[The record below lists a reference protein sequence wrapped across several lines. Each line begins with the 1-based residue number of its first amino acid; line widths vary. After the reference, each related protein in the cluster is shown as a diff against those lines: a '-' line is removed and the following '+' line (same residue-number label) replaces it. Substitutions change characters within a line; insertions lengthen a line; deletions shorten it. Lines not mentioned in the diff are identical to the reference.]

1 MRACMRQA
9 RYQRYYNR
17 GSKANWEAMK
27 ADDAFLGA
35 SIARFFGYLA
45 LVVAGLLVAFIG
57 AQLGAFHMVVMV
69 ILTSPLWG
77 GAAILLTLCQPTWIS
92 NASPKAAS
100 AIKESV
106 AVNRRQLRK

>member
-1 MRACMRQA
+1 MRACVRQA

-27 ADDAFLGA
+27 AADAREGA
-35 SIARFFGYLA
+35 AIAKFFGYLA
-45 LVVAGLLVAFIG
+45 LVVAGLLVAFV
-57 AQLGAFHMVVMV
+57 ASQLGAFHMFVMG

-106 AVNRRQLRK
+106 AVNRRQLKK

>member
-1 MRACMRQA
+1 MRQS

-17 GSKANWEAMK
+17 GSQANWEAMK
-27 ADDAFLGA
+27 ADDALVGA

-45 LVVAGLLVAFIG
+45 LVVAGLLVAFVA
-57 AQLGAFHMVVMV
+57 AQLGAFHTVVMV

-77 GAAILLTLCQPTWIS
+77 GAALLLTLCQPTWVS
-92 NASPKAAS
+92 NTSPKAAS

-106 AVNRRQLRK
+106 AVNRRQFRK